1 MIWTWSGL
9 ETQLMIGA
17 WSGLD
22 TQLMIWVWSGL
33 ETHLMIWVWSSLET
47 QLMIWHWSSLETQ
60 LMIWQWSGLETQLMI
75 WAWSLVHA
83 YVATVAT
90 LAGENLLTYVI
101 ASYLW
106 WGLSYT
112 YTLDDDKSWCV
123 YAIRSSVLL
132 TQAHPTLINHLTSTR
147 ASTIVHCI
155 PIYESRLWFLVPKPS
170 LFFVLQFV
178 FSITYR
184 ARTHITWMTS
194 GKPVVNVS
202 MCGHIQTTT
211 RRDPDNREINSTGK
225 KLALGFVA
233 YKFEF
238 GHHPSL
244 YPPHVHIT
252 W

>member
-1 MIWTWSGL
+1 M
-9 ETQLMIGA
+9 
-17 WSGLD
+17 
-22 TQLMIWVWSGL
+22 
-33 ETHLMIWVWSSLET
+33 
-47 QLMIWHWSSLETQ
+47 
-60 LMIWQWSGLETQLMI
+60 
-75 WAWSLVHA
+75 
-83 YVATVAT
+83 
-90 LAGENLLTYVI
+90 
-101 ASYLW
+101 
-106 WGLSYT
+106 
-112 YTLDDDKSWCV
+112 
-123 YAIRSSVLL
+123 L

-147 ASTIVHCI
+147 ASTIMHCI
-155 PIYESRLWFLVPKPS
+155 PIYESRLWFLVPKPP

-225 KLALGFVA
+225 KLALRFVA

-244 YPPHVHIT
+244 YPCTSCSHHMISYPMQAFPVCCWSNACYWHYSNGMVLRLDS
-252 W
+252 